1 MFIPFLSD
9 GFNPVSIST
18 LFGMF
23 CFSIFAFISGFGIF
37 AFSFISLVQSFFPF
51 IIPEYISSPSTL
63 VFSSGFSNFMFLFPE
78 FNSVFCVLN
87 FNSGLL

>member
-18 LFGMF
+18 LFGVS

-37 AFSFISLVQSFFPF
+37 AFIFIFLLYSFFPF

-63 VFSSGFSNFMFLFPE
+63 VFSSGFSNFIV
-78 FNSVFCVLN
+78 S
-87 FNSGLL
+87 